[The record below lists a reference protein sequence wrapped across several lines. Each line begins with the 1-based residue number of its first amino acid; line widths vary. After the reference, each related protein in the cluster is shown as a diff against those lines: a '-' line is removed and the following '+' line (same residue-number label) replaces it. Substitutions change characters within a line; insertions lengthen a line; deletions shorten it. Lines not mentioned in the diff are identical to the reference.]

1 MPSYAA
7 AAPAAREVVVVV
19 DGSRP
24 ASPTAIDSASQQRFE
39 TASATTRCFLGL
51 GRLLETKKQ
60 CLLILV
66 VSLGFVLQVINMLL
80 PPGFLAK
87 TEVQEILNGT
97 SRVIDTGKHLL
108 EATTNI
114 SNLLPGLR
122 QALGAARNASG

>member
-1 MPSYAA
+1 MTSYA
-7 AAPAAREVVVVV
+7 PTAREDAVVVV
-19 DGSRP
+19 DGDGR
-24 ASPTAIDSASQQRFE
+24 ADSPTAPDSASQRRFE

-66 VSLGFVLQVINMLL
+66 VSLGFFLQVINMLF

-97 SRVIDTGKHLL
+97 NKVLDTGKHLL
-108 EATTNI
+108 EATSNI
-114 SNLLPGLR
+114 TNLLPGLR
-122 QALGAARNASG
+122 QAISSARNASG